1 MRMSVRIYLWEIMKG
16 LRLTMAKLI
25 YNLTHRDQMP
35 TISYPDEKRPIS
47 VRLRGMHRL
56 LKRPDDKPRCVAC
69 MLCATAC
76 PAECIHIEANEESDK
91 SIEKYPAKFEIDLLR
106 CVFCGFCVEAC
117 PCDAIRMDTG
127 VHAAPYD
134 SRAQFI
140 FEKDLL
146 MSFTGRDGEQ
156 KSENHRHEPG
166 DPGHPGVDR
175 TKQH

>member
-1 MRMSVRIYLWEIMKG
+1 VKFSVRIYLFEILKG
-16 LRLTMAKLI
+16 LKFTLGKLI
-25 YNLTHRDQMP
+25 YNLMHRDRMP
-35 TISYPDEKRPIS
+35 TISYPEEKRPIS
-47 VRLRGMHRL
+47 VRLRSLHRL

-127 VHAAPYD
+127 KYD
-134 SRAQFI
+134 ITGFDRKSFVINREQ
-140 FEKDLL
+140 LL
-146 MSFTGRDGEQ
+146 GE
-156 KSENHRHEPG
+156 NAM
-166 DPGHPGVDR
+166 PGVPEVAIPR
-175 TKQH
+175 TLPGVYDKQKTDAH

>member
-1 MRMSVRIYLWEIMKG
+1 MRMSVRIYLWEILKG
-16 LRLTMAKLI
+16 LRFTLGKMI

-35 TISYPDEKRPIS
+35 TIDYPDERRPIS
-47 VRLRGMHRL
+47 VRLRSMHRL

-127 VHAAPYD
+127 RYEITGFDRKTFVVN
-134 SRAQFI
+134 R
-140 FEKDLL
+140 EVLL
-146 MSFTGRDGEQ
+146 GEQ
-156 KSENHRHEPG
+156 HM
-166 DPGHPGVDR
+166 PGVNDANVPK
-175 TKQH
+175 TLPGVYAKPHTSTHSH